1 MRVIGDVHAQH
12 IAVNW
17 MHLDIVACCSRESLF
32 VFSSAGISLARLC

>member
-17 MHLDIVACCSRESLF
+17 MHLDIGTCCSRESLC
-32 VFSSAGISLARLC
+32 VSSFAGISLARLC